1 MNSSQLWIS
10 LARSGC
16 VTVLELV
23 LHAMHQRL
31 FIIAH
36 CVYLTDI
43 VDLQGIP
50 CQTILEVGACLLMLE

>member
-16 VTVLELV
+16 ITVLELV

-43 VDLQGIP
+43 VDLQGI
-50 CQTILEVGACLLMLE
+50 QTILEVGACLLMLE